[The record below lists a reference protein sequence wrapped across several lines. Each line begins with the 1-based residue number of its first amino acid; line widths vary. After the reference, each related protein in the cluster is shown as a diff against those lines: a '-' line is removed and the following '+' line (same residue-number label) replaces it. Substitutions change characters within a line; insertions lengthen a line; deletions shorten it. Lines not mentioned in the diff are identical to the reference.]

1 MDMSSCLASACSGGF
16 VKGLEA
22 RVGNSTAQVCY
33 KAYID
38 SKQYE
43 LLKYVGSNAFGEY
56 VRLTDIPL

>member
-1 MDMSSCLASACSGGF
+1 PM
-16 VKGLEA
+16 
-22 RVGNSTAQVCY
+22 RVVYGVI